1 VPSLYPLLEKR
12 LSDMLTEAKDTC
24 AFANQLPGDVIRW
37 HQGRASA
44 LVDALAALSEAN
56 KDAER

>member
-1 VPSLYPLLEKR
+1 MPSLHELATKR
-12 LSDMLTEAKDTC
+12 LEDMLKESKDTC
-24 AFANQLPGDVIRW
+24 ALAVQLPNEMIRW

-44 LVDALAALSEAN
+44 LLDAIHQLNEAN